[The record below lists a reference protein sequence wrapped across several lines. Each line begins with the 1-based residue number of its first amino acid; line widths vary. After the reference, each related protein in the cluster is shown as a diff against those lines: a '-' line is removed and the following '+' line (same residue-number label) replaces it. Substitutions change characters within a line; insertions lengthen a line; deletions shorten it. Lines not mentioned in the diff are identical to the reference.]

1 MLKKI
6 LKQATCGLFLALT
19 GVNVLSA
26 GVIGVT
32 PVRVT
37 LSANQKISA
46 LTVKNPG
53 TEPMSMQLELMN
65 WSQHEGKDIFTAT
78 RDLLA
83 NPPII
88 TLPPGGSQ
96 LIRVGLRRA
105 PDRER
110 ELSYRLFL
118 QQLPPVVSSDFQGA
132 LMLMRVSLPVFILPK
147 AGTKTALHWQVAL
160 TPKGALK
167 LSLSNNGN
175 AHIQIKNLKL
185 SLPDKSQP
193 WVTRQTS
200 VYVLP
205 GQSRDWILPVSSK
218 SPAPPSG
225 TNLRL
230 IAQTDSDDIEVK
242 IKIAP

>member
-6 LKQATCGLFLALT
+6 LKQATCGLFLALA

-26 GVIGVT
+26 GAIGVT

-147 AGTKTALHWQVAL
+147 VGTKAALHWQVAL

-185 SLPDKSQP
+185 SLPDNSQP

-218 SPAPPSG
+218 NPAPPSG